1 MPQTNP
7 KEFPQLVPLTDV
19 PVGSK
24 VMIISLI
31 LPPSD
36 QEFLMRIGF
45 IPGARVEFVGRG
57 PMNGPMIYRVQGSD
71 VALRQDSA
79 RMIYVEFSP
88 RNTQETQ

>member
-7 KEFPQLVPLTDV
+7 KEFPQFVPLTDV

-88 RNTQETQ
+88 RNRQETQ